1 MSRSIVREMS
11 SQPQQQHKYKRP
23 DVGARDKKLEGLN
36 GQLKKID
43 GEIALLRKQIDENQ
57 NADGTQTERKKLQ
70 DETKKI
76 IKTQADLKTRR
87 NAIHD
92 QIKQLDAQIKR
103 KSGEISEKLG
113 KKAKYSTPGEVK
125 QRISEIEDSIASGE
139 LSLVQEKL
147 LVKEMQS
154 LNKLN
159 KDLVAVEP
167 VKKSMDNDKA
177 KIAEL
182 KEELNG
188 LNPKEVSA
196 KYESAQEKL
205 NSLQSKA
212 QGVYDKRQVLFNKRS
227 ALYKKRDEI
236 YAQIRKIRA
245 DFDNEF
251 KSFKQKLEK
260 ERLKREED
268 QKLSKLLE
276 EKDVVV
282 GKVQEK
288 LLHAKLPAFTYEI
301 EAIENALLVL
311 DPTYEK
317 PKRDIFSDE
326 KKVSAPQAVRK
337 VEDDGLVMVAKK
349 EDVFTNTVPSKSKKH
364 KKKQQKGNNVS
375 ATETAD
381 GKFSL
386 QPTLIATLAELDVT
400 VPISKDEVP
409 AAVEQLKSKHEDF
422 LSKQDEQTEKN
433 IASVEKELEAL
444 ELDFSKKEEQI
455 KQELEAKR
463 TQETEEV
470 TEA

>member
-1 MSRSIVREMS
+1 MS
-11 SQPQQQHKYKRP
+11 SQQQQYKYKKP

-57 NADGTQTERKKLQ
+57 TADSTQSERKKLQ
-70 DETKKI
+70 EETKKI
-76 IKTQADLKTRR
+76 IKTQADLKSRR
-87 NAIHD
+87 NAIHE
-92 QIKQLDAQIKR
+92 QIKQLDGHIKR
-103 KSGEISEKLG
+103 KTSEINEKLG

-125 QRISEIEDSIASGE
+125 QRISEIEDQIASGE

-147 LVKEMQS
+147 LVKEMQA

-159 KDLVAVEP
+159 KDLVAIEP
-167 VKKSMDNDKA
+167 VKKSMDDDRA

-182 KEELNG
+182 KEELNH

-196 KYESAQEKL
+196 KFEETQEKL

-212 QGVYDKRQVLFNKRS
+212 QGVYDKRQVLFNKRA

-236 YAQIRKIRA
+236 YAQIRKIRS

-251 KSFKQKLEK
+251 KSFKQKLEM

-276 EKDVVV
+276 EKDIAI

-288 LLHAKLPAFTYEI
+288 LLHAKMPAFTYEI
-301 EAIENALLVL
+301 EAIENALLAL

-317 PKRDIFSDE
+317 PKKDIFGEE
-326 KKVSAPQAVRK
+326 KKASAPQAVRRA
-337 VEDDGLVMVAKK
+337 ENDDLVLVSKK
-349 EDVFTNTVPSKSKKH
+349 KDDVFTNTAPSKSKKH
-364 KKKQQKGNNVS
+364 KKKQQTNGDNAS
-375 ATETAD
+375 ITEAAD

-400 VPISKDEVP
+400 VPISKEEVP
-409 AAVEQLKSKHEDF
+409 ATVEQLKSKHEDF

-433 IASVEKELEAL
+433 IALVEKELKEL

-455 KQELEAKR
+455 KKELEAKR
-463 TQETEEV
+463 TQDSEKK

>member
-1 MSRSIVREMS
+1 MST
-11 SQPQQQHKYKRP
+11 QPQQYKYKRP

-57 NADGTQTERKKLQ
+57 TADSTQSERKKLQ
-70 DETKKI
+70 EETKKI
-76 IKTQADLKTRR
+76 IKTQADLKARR

-92 QIKQLDAQIKR
+92 QIKQLDGHIKR
-103 KSGEISEKLG
+103 KTSEVSEKLG
-113 KKAKYSTPGEVK
+113 KKAKYSTSGEVK

-159 KDLVAVEP
+159 KDLITVEP
-167 VKKSMDNDKA
+167 VKKSIDEDKA

-182 KEELNG
+182 KEELNQ

-196 KYESAQEKL
+196 KFETTQEKL

-276 EKDVVV
+276 EKDVAV

-288 LLHAKLPAFTYEI
+288 LTHAKLPAFTYEI

-317 PKRDIFSDE
+317 PKRDIFNDDS
-326 KKVSAPQAVRK
+326 KATTPQVVRK
-337 VEDDGLVMVAKK
+337 VENDDLVMVSKK
-349 EDVFTNTVPSKSKKH
+349 KDDVFTNTAPSKSKKH
-364 KKKQQKGNNVS
+364 KKKQQSSGQAAS
-375 ATETAD
+375 ATESTD

-386 QPTLIATLAELDVT
+386 EPTLIATLAELDVT
-400 VPISKDEVP
+400 VPISKEEVP
-409 AAVEQLKSKHEDF
+409 TTVEQLKGKHEDF

-433 IASVEKELEAL
+433 IAVVEKELKDL
-444 ELDFSKKEEQI
+444 ELDFTKREEQI
-455 KQELEAKR
+455 KKELEAKK
-463 TQETEEV
+463 TQETEEA
-470 TEA
+470 EE